1 MKLLTFKNNDTMPI
15 LGLGTWKS
23 GPNETYTAVRE
34 AIKAGYR
41 HIDCAA
47 IYGNEKKIGS
57 AFHDAFKAGDVE
69 RDDLWVTSKLWNNAH
84 QKNDVVNAL
93 QQTLKDLQL
102 EYLDLYLIHWPVNI
116 KPEVVFPR
124 TGSDFLSP
132 EELPVSQTWE
142 GMCSCVKENIAR
154 HIGVSNFSIKKL
166 QELMNVSDHNPEMN
180 QIELHPFLQ
189 QPQMLEFCKNHN
201 IHLTAYAPLGSS
213 DRPKGLKQADEPDL
227 LKNQIVHDI
236 ADKNNCSPAQVLIA
250 WAIERGTAVIPKSVH
265 PERLRQNLASIDIQL
280 SKKDMITL
288 SELDRHFRYVTGDFW
303 IMPGSPYTLENL
315 WNE

>member
-1 MKLLTFKNNDTMPI
+1 MKLLKFKNNDTMPI

-47 IYGNEKKIGS
+47 IYGNEKEIGS
-57 AFHDAFKAGDVE
+57 AFNDAFKAGDVKRE
-69 RDDLWVTSKLWNNAH
+69 DLWVTSKLWNNAH
-84 QKNDVVNAL
+84 QKDDVVNAL
-93 QQTLKDLQL
+93 QQSLKDLQL
-102 EYLDLYLIHWPVNI
+102 EYLDLYLVHWPVTL
-116 KPEVVFPR
+116 KPEIVFPGA
-124 TGSDFLSP
+124 GSDFLSP

-142 GMCSCVKENIAR
+142 GMCSCVEQKIAR

-166 QELMNVSDHNPEMN
+166 QELADASDHAPEMN

-189 QPQMLEFCKNHN
+189 QPQMLEFCKNNN

-213 DRPKGLKQADEPDL
+213 DRPDELKQANEPGL
-227 LKNQIVHDI
+227 LENHVIKSI
-236 ADKNNCSPAQVLIA
+236 ADINNCSTAQILIA
-250 WAIERGTAVIPKSVH
+250 WAIKRGTAVIPKSVH
-265 PERLRQNLASIDIQL
+265 KERLKENIASIDVQL
-280 SKKDMITL
+280 SGKDMDAL